1 MNAVVMGISP
11 DSLKSHQKFKQ
22 KYELPYLLLV
32 DEGHRVADDY
42 DIWKEKVLYGVKYM
56 GVERTTV
63 IVDANGKVAKVF
75 RKVKVPGH
83 VQEVAEAVNA
93 LT

>member
-32 DEGHRVADDY
+32 DEGHRVADAY
-42 DIWKEKVLYGVKYM
+42 DIWKEKALYGVKYF
-56 GVERTTV
+56 GNERTTV
-63 IVDANGKVAKVF
+63 IVDKTGKVAKIF

-83 VQEVAEAVNA
+83 VPEVAEVIRE
-93 LT
+93 LR

>member
-1 MNAVVMGISP
+1 MDAVVMGISP
-11 DSLKSHQKFKQ
+11 DGLKSHQKFKA

-32 DEGHRVADDY
+32 DEGHHVADEY
-42 DIWKEKVLYGVKYM
+42 EIWKEKALYGVKYM

-63 IVDANGKVAKVF
+63 IIGKDGKVAKIF

-83 VQEVAEAVNA
+83 VQEVADVVGQ
-93 LT
+93 LK

>member
-32 DEGHRVADDY
+32 DEGHRVADEY

-56 GVERTTV
+56 GVERTTFLIDADGL
-63 IVDANGKVAKVF
+63 IVRIWEKVRVDGHAEEVLQA
-75 RKVKVPGH
+75 VKS
-83 VQEVAEAVNA
+83 
-93 LT
+93 L

>member
-11 DSLKSHQKFKQ
+11 DSQKSHQKFKA
-22 KYELPYLLLV
+22 KYELPYPLLV
-32 DEGHRVADDY
+32 DEGHLVADAY
-42 DIWKEKVLYGVKYM
+42 DIWKEKTLYGMKYW

-63 IVDANGKVAKVF
+63 IISRDGRVARIM

-83 VQEVAEAVNA
+83 VQEVEQAVRE
-93 LT
+93 LP

>member
-11 DSLKSHQKFKQ
+11 DSQKSHQKFKA
-22 KYELPYLLLV
+22 KYELPYPLLV
-32 DEGHRVADDY
+32 DEGHRIADAY
-42 DIWKEKVLYGVKYM
+42 DIWKEKSLYGVMYW

-63 IVDANGKVAKVF
+63 IIGRDGRVARIF

-83 VQEVAEAVNA
+83 VQDVEQAIEAIG
-93 LT
+93 

>member
-1 MNAVVMGISP
+1 MNAVVMGVSP

-22 KYELPYLLLV
+22 KYDLPYPLLV
-32 DEGHRVADDY
+32 DEDHKLADMY
-42 DIWKEKVLYGVKYM
+42 DIWKEKSLYGVKYW
-56 GVERTTV
+56 GNERTTV
-63 IVDANGKVAKVF
+63 IIGADGKVAKIF

-83 VQEVAEAVNA
+83 VQEVAETVNQ

>member
-11 DSLKSHQKFKQ
+11 DSVKSHQKFKQ

-32 DEGHRVADDY
+32 DEEHRVADTY
-42 DIWKEKVLYGVKYM
+42 GVWKEKALYGVKYF
-56 GVERTTV
+56 GNERTTV
-63 IVDANGKVAKVF
+63 IVDQAGKVAKIF

-83 VQEVAEAVNA
+83 VQEVADAVNA